1 MTRLEAEDR
10 QGLPAATKNWEKARE
25 DPPSPAAK
33 TSEGA
38 GPALISRFW
47 PAEPQ
52 EGPHLFVSDHPVWCF
67 VMAQRTHSHAPP
79 QCQTEGSGGK
89 QEGNAAGTSNQ
100 DLEETKE
107 ETGRNASSASSSR
120 LGQEA
125 VALVAES
132 RLLLFAVLLAGVRGV

>member
-67 VMAQRTHSHAPP
+67 VMAQRTHAHAPP
-79 QCQTEGSGGK
+79 QCQPEGSGGK
-89 QEGNAAGTSNQ
+89 QEGNAAGIPYCS
-100 DLEETKE
+100 LY
-107 ETGRNASSASSSR
+107 
-120 LGQEA
+120 
-125 VALVAES
+125 LVITDVPSGEY
-132 RLLLFAVLLAGVRGV
+132 LAAGFTYRHSVIT

>member
-1 MTRLEAEDR
+1 MTRLEAKDR
-10 QGLPAATKNWEKARE
+10 QGLPAATKNWEKVRE

-79 QCQTEGSGGK
+79 PM
-89 QEGNAAGTSNQ
+89 SNRGQ
-100 DLEETKE
+100 RRKTRRKCS
-107 ETGRNASSASSSR
+107 RHIKPR
-120 LGQEA
+120 LGRDQGGDRKECFLS
-125 VALVAES
+125 VFLSPGTGS
-132 RLLLFAVLLAGVRGV
+132 RGPSG